1 MMFGISKKIIIHITK
16 HSLIIDK
23 INDLE
28 TKVSDL
34 VINMHKSNVI
44 LVVAH

>member
-1 MMFGISKKIIIHITK
+1 MFGTSKIIIIHITK
-16 HSLIIDK
+16 HSLISDK

-28 TKVSDL
+28 RKVSNL
-34 VINMHKSNVI
+34 VINMHKLNAI

>member
-1 MMFGISKKIIIHITK
+1 MMFGNLKKTIIHITN

-28 TKVSDL
+28 TKVSNL

>member
-1 MMFGISKKIIIHITK
+1 MFGTSNKTIIHITK

-28 TKVSDL
+28 TKVSNL
-34 VINMHKSNVI
+34 AINMHKWNVI

>member
-1 MMFGISKKIIIHITK
+1 MMFETSKKTIIHITK
-16 HSLIIDK
+16 HSLTIDK

-28 TKVSDL
+28 TKVSNL